1 MIRQKI
7 LMRAAVASL
16 LFIAPL
22 FAVAQNELWR
32 QVEVIRTAHG
42 VPHIRAENLR
52 AAGYALAWMQCEDYG
67 TTTPMEIL
75 EASGRWASVEGYQRV
90 ESDFITLRHRER
102 TLKNYAALSKDVRE
116 VYEGFAAG
124 VNRYVELH
132 ADQFPANMPRDFTAQ
147 DVAATEMLPMNI
159 RKVRNFL
166 NRMTPPAS
174 GDQRAAAQV
183 SEPGAV
189 ATGRPDLGLRNAECG
204 FDFGVTANPKSEF
217 PNPQWDGRVG
227 TSRGSDSC
235 GHEQI
240 RNTNSQIRN
249 GAARSLPLP
258 VLTAAAATH
267 SSANGNDGSNTW
279 AFAPSR
285 TKSGKAILMRNPHL
299 QWTAGYYEA
308 HMTVPGV
315 LDFYGDFRIGGPFA
329 VIGGFNKYLGWS
341 TTNNSQDLDE
351 IYALDVDPVKA
362 DHYLFDG
369 GSVPLKRDLIT
380 VSWKNGEGQSTESRE
395 FWSTPLGPVI
405 HRANGKI
412 YVMKYSGDGE
422 LRNGEQFLRMMRS
435 KNLTEWKNAL
445 KMRARV
451 TSNFTYADRDGNIFF
466 IWNASLPLLP
476 HPVTDDTVAIPAKKS
491 SDVWTKYVPFES
503 LPQVLNPPGGY
514 IHNENSSPHYT
525 NVRGPV
531 DTKNAYPNFE
541 EPELS
546 LRSQLAIQLIG
557 GDEKYSLDDVWR
569 LKHSYRMLLADRV
582 KNDLVTAVKGT
593 NPAGDVANAIALL
606 ERWDNTASPESRGS
620 ALFEEWWATYSGLRR
635 PEPRIIP
642 NAQRFAKVWSVDDP
656 FNTPRGLADT
666 RRAVESFATAV
677 DEMKRRYGS
686 IDVTWGDVHRV
697 RRGKVDVPVG
707 GCGNDLGCFRIM
719 GYTRAED
726 GKLVATAG
734 DGWVIAVEFGDTPRA
749 YSVLAYGQ
757 SRLPSSP
764 WHADQVEMF
773 TRGEMK
779 RVAFTAADVD
789 KQAVVKFRPGK

>member
-7 LMRAAVASL
+7 AIASL
-16 LFIAPL
+16 LFIAPV
-22 FAVAQNELWR
+22 FAIGQNDLWR

-52 AAGYALAWMQCEDYG
+52 SAGYALAWMQCEDYG

-102 TLKNYAALSKDVRE
+102 TLKNYASLSKDVRE

-124 VNRYVELH
+124 VNRYIELH
-132 ADQFPANMPRDFTAQ
+132 ADQFPPNMPKDFRAQ
-147 DVAATEMLPMNI
+147 DVAATEILPMNM

-166 NRMTPPAS
+166 NRINPPVDGRQAGEGS
-174 GDQRAAAQV
+174 PPRRRDAEGSISALESLLLREPRMDCTFLPPRLSV
-183 SEPGAV
+183 SA
-189 ATGRPDLGLRNAECG
+189 
-204 FDFGVTANPKSEF
+204 ANPLPSD
-217 PNPQWDGRVG
+217 DGSISALESFF
-227 TSRGSDSC
+227 SREPRIDPAQTFLSPRLRASAV
-235 GHEQI
+235 
-240 RNTNSQIRN
+240 T
-249 GAARSLPLP
+249 PLP
-258 VLTAAAATH
+258 
-267 SSANGNDGSNTW
+267 SDDGSNTW

-315 LDFYGDFRIGGPFA
+315 VDFYGDFRIGGPFA
-329 VIGGFNKYLGWS
+329 VIGGFNKFLGWS

-351 IYALDVDPVKA
+351 IYALDVDPAKP

-369 GSVPLKRDLIT
+369 VPVPLKRDLIT
-380 VSWKNGEGQSTESRE
+380 VSWKNGDGQSTESRE
-395 FWSTPLGPVI
+395 FWSTALGPVI

-412 YVMKYSGDGE
+412 YVMKYAGDGE

-435 KNLTEWKNAL
+435 KNLAEWKDAL

-466 IWNASLPLLP
+466 IWNATLPLLP

-557 GDEKYSLDDVWR
+557 GDERYSLDDVWR
-569 LKHSYRMLLADRV
+569 LKHNYRMLLADRV
-582 KNDLVTAVKGT
+582 KRDLITAVKAT
-593 NPAGDVANAIALL
+593 NPLGDVANAIALL
-606 ERWDNTASPESRGS
+606 ERWDNTASPDSRGS

-642 NAQRFAKVWSVDDP
+642 NAQRFAKVWSVDDA

-666 RRAVESFATAV
+666 TRAVESFAVAV
-677 DEMKRRYGS
+677 DEVKRRYGA
-686 IDVTWGDVHRV
+686 IDVTWGDVHRI
-697 RRGKVDVPVG
+697 RRGKLDVPVG
-707 GCGNDLGCFRIM
+707 GCGNDLGCFRII
-719 GYTRAED
+719 GYTRADD

-734 DGWVIAVEFGDTPRA
+734 DGWVLAVEFGDTPRA

-764 WHADQVEMF
+764 WHSDQVEMF

-789 KQAVVKFRPGK
+789 KQAVVTFRPGK